1 MWGFSGR
8 TSTRST
14 RSVAGIATGV
24 LLLSALLAPSAMA
37 ASPSEGSATVDG
49 ATGDWSLGA
58 DFFAN
63 MTPGGSGS
71 AVLAKLYLRYDCD
84 DEVLYALVL
93 AEDGEKILQKDPT
106 SSGDDFSESYLQID
120 GSGKAVHG
128 GSGNDGTPPDFAF
141 VNPDGDVA
149 GGFEASVSL
158 APGSH
163 TLRAHVLIADDSE
176 EEGYVAVDTAGRT
189 VDLDIECAAVQ
200 PTQQPNP
207 TDTPNQPNPTDTPNQ
222 PNQPPQ
228 GGVQPTTGTRPTRT
242 LPPTDTLDASAAPA
256 MAGAGVIL
264 LILGMGSLATLVV
277 TLGNRRRPVR
287 AEVRAEVEEKIE
299 R

>member
-8 TSTRST
+8 RARLSTRSAA
-14 RSVAGIATGV
+14 SIAAGV
-24 LLLSALLAPSAMA
+24 VLLSALIAPTAALA

-84 DEVLYALVL
+84 AEVLYALVL

-106 SSGDDFSESYLQID
+106 GSADDYTESYIQID

-128 GSGNDGTPPDFAF
+128 GSGNNGTPPDFEF

-149 GGFEASVSL
+149 SGFEASASL
-158 APGSH
+158 EPGSH
-163 TLRAHVLIADDSE
+163 TLRAHALMAADSE
-176 EEGYVAVDTAGRT
+176 EDGYIAVDSAGRT
-189 VDLDIECAAVQ
+189 VDLDIECEAVE
-200 PTQQPNP
+200 PTEQPNP
-207 TDTPNQPNPTDTPNQ
+207 TDTPNEPNPTEK

-256 MAGAGVIL
+256 MAGAGVVL
-264 LILGMGSLATLVV
+264 LILGVGSLATLVV

-287 AEVRAEVEEKIE
+287 GEVRAEVEDKIA

>member
-8 TSTRST
+8 RTRLSTRSAA
-14 RSVAGIATGV
+14 SVAAGV
-24 LLLSALLAPSAMA
+24 VLLSALVAPAALA

-84 DEVLYALVL
+84 AEVLYALVL

-106 SSGDDFSESYLQID
+106 GAPNDFTESYLTID

-128 GSGNDGTPPDFAF
+128 GSGNNGTPPDFAF

-149 GGFEASVSL
+149 SGFEASASL
-158 APGSH
+158 EPGSH
-163 TLRAHVLIADDSE
+163 TLRVHALIADDSE
-176 EEGYVAVDTAGRT
+176 EDGYVAIDTAGRT
-189 VDLDIECAAVQ
+189 VSLDIECEAVQPTEQPTEQ
-200 PTQQPNP
+200 PTQQPGP
-207 TDTPNQPNPTDTPNQ
+207 TQ
-222 PNQPPQ
+222 QPPQ
-228 GGVQPTTGTRPTRT
+228 GGVQPTTGTRPDSGAGATKT

-256 MAGAGVIL
+256 MTGAGVIL
-264 LILGMGSLATLVV
+264 FVLGIGSLATLVV

-287 AEVRAEVEEKIE
+287 AEVKEQIE

>member
-8 TSTRST
+8 RSRLSTRSAA
-14 RSVAGIATGV
+14 SIAAGV
-24 LLLSALLAPSAMA
+24 VLLSALIAPTAALA

-71 AVLAKLYLRYDCD
+71 NVLAKLYLRYDCD
-84 DEVLYALVL
+84 AEVLYALVL
-93 AEDGEKILQKDPT
+93 AEDGQKILQKDPT
-106 SSGDDFSESYLQID
+106 GDADDFSESYLQID

-128 GSGNDGTPPDFAF
+128 GSGNNGTPPDFAF

-149 GGFEASVSL
+149 GGFEASASL
-158 APGSH
+158 EPGSH
-163 TLRAHVLIADDSE
+163 TLRAHALIADDSE
-176 EEGYVAVDTAGRT
+176 EDGYVAVDTAGRT
-189 VDLDIECAAVQ
+189 VDLDIECEAVA
-200 PTQQPNP
+200 PTEVPNAFYPPNEPNP
-207 TDTPNQPNPTDTPNQ
+207 TEK

-256 MAGAGVIL
+256 MSGAGVIL
-264 LILGMGSLATLVV
+264 VILGVGSLATLVV

-287 AEVRAEVEEKIE
+287 AEARAEVKENIE

>member
-8 TSTRST
+8 RARLSTRSAA
-14 RSVAGIATGV
+14 SIAAGV
-24 LLLSALLAPSAMA
+24 VLLSALIAPTAALA

-84 DEVLYALVL
+84 AEVLYALVL
-93 AEDGEKILQKDPT
+93 AEDGVKILQKDPT
-106 SSGDDFSESYLQID
+106 GSADDFTESYIQID

-128 GSGNDGTPPDFAF
+128 GSGNNGTPPDFEF

-149 GGFEASVSL
+149 GGFEASASL
-158 APGSH
+158 EPGSH
-163 TLRAHVLIADDSE
+163 TLRAHALIADDSE
-176 EEGYVAVDTAGRT
+176 EDGYVAVDSAGRT
-189 VDLDIECAAVQ
+189 VDVDIECEAVQ
-200 PTQQPNP
+200 PTEQPNP
-207 TDTPNQPNPTDTPNQ
+207 TDTPNEPNPTEK

-256 MAGAGVIL
+256 MAGAGVVL
-264 LILGMGSLATLVV
+264 LILGVGSLATLVV

-287 AEVRAEVEEKIE
+287 AEVRAEVEDKLE